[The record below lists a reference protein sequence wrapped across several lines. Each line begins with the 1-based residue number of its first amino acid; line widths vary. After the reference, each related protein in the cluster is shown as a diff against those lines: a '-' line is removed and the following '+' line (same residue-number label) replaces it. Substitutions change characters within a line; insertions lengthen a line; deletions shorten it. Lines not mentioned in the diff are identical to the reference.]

1 MDDFVGA
8 PTPFIP
14 EKPKVKLID
23 SKNYELNIREVY
35 YSLLIEL
42 YSDQKVCFK
51 IKELNNLSLY
61 HYFKE
66 FKYDDILNILLLHK
80 NQYEDVSKIF
90 HFIDK
95 VITNKKVNLEYN
107 KDNNTMKL
115 KIKRV
120 SDFDEFESEIILSG
134 IKLSYDELFGLIL
147 EEININKNYRKE
159 MEKEKEKEKEKDKK
173 DNLHKEMIEQKKKK
187 IKENEE
193 YIKNIEAKIINLE
206 NTINNIKNDVNEKIS
221 SNIKSMDNNCMPNI
235 QPKINTEYI
244 QQLEKTCLFK
254 NNININQN
262 INPINPIKQSWNP
275 GINENFVN
283 NYQIGDLKPLIIVVF
298 KDMGNI
304 NSASDSISIK
314 CTPEEKVYSL
324 VQKYRNKK
332 GNFSTN
338 LRFMFNGKELI
349 NGDLSVSDIGISYEK
364 RNIIFVFQQNNC

>member
-14 EKPKVKLID
+14 EKPKAKLID

-134 IKLSYDELFGLIL
+134 IKLSYDELFGLIF
-147 EEININKNYRKE
+147 E
-159 MEKEKEKEKEKDKK
+159 
-173 DNLHKEMIEQKKKK
+173 
-187 IKENEE
+187 
-193 YIKNIEAKIINLE
+193 
-206 NTINNIKNDVNEKIS
+206 
-221 SNIKSMDNNCMPNI
+221 
-235 QPKINTEYI
+235 
-244 QQLEKTCLFK
+244 
-254 NNININQN
+254 
-262 INPINPIKQSWNP
+262 
-275 GINENFVN
+275 
-283 NYQIGDLKPLIIVVF
+283 
-298 KDMGNI
+298 
-304 NSASDSISIK
+304 
-314 CTPEEKVYSL
+314 
-324 VQKYRNKK
+324 
-332 GNFSTN
+332 
-338 LRFMFNGKELI
+338 
-349 NGDLSVSDIGISYEK
+349 
-364 RNIIFVFQQNNC
+364 